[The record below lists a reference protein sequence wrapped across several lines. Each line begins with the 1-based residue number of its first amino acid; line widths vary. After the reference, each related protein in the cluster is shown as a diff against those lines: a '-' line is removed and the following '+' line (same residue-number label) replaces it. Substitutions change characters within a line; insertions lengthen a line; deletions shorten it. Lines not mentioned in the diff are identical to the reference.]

1 VSRTTRPTGH
11 LQVRAEGKGGERAY
25 YAFWRDEH
33 GVRGAKCLGP
43 AHVRDS
49 GRRSARGA
57 IIWRAGDGPLPTP
70 EHLTPKDAQEHLDA
84 LLSELASEI
93 ENRDDASQLQTL
105 FDATQGWVAERSRD
119 KDLKRTTLAGYE
131 VMFERLYRDL
141 GAETPLQDFMDGRLR
156 GYFDDFPSYKVIS
169 ETTAA
174 KARAE
179 DKDVEQIE
187 VERWT
192 AQSRDSMPVEVATKE
207 EAVRVADELP
217 GTWHHLRRGAYRVVP
232 LNAQRA
238 KSVTYARAKDLEAD
252 GWIVVRRKRRLWM
265 LVAPAAAQT
274 RNEYRDI
281 FSACLNYAVR
291 QRWIP
296 ANPLV
301 EVKRRSKREQRERVL
316 RRDDFYDP
324 SEIDSLVRHAP
335 RVFEEA
341 FWLCG
346 AHAGL
351 RLPGEALG
359 LRWGAVDF
367 NALVL
372 RPYDNWVRDQ
382 LDTPKTSD
390 CEAIPMTPRLTRAL
404 LKLKQRGY
412 ATGDDD
418 FVFVSELEP
427 DRPVRDKPLR
437 AAFKLACQE
446 AGLKPI
452 KMYNLRHSFGTSL
465 AAKGVDVRT
474 IQGLM
479 RHARLNTTEQYM
491 AYAPRP
497 ELANQITRALD
508 PESLPQN
515 VTPIRPAS
523 ATSFLERL
531 EEEIPAKWLREV
543 ERIFAEG
550 HMTPPPPDDS
560 ATLGEGAESRRHLAT
575 VEAPQDR

>member
-1 VSRTTRPTGH
+1 MSRHSSPTGH
-11 LQVRAEGKGGERAY
+11 LQVTQEGSNGQRVYRAL
-25 YAFWRDEH
+25 WRDAD
-33 GVRGAKCLGP
+33 GVRGAKSLGP

-49 GRRSARGA
+49 GRRTPRGA
-57 IIWRAGDGPLPTP
+57 TIWRAGDGPRPTP
-70 EHLTPKDAQEHLDA
+70 EHLTPKDAQEQLDTI
-84 LLSELASEI
+84 LSELDGDI
-93 ENRDDASQLQTL
+93 EQRDEASQLHTL
-105 FDATQGWVAERSRD
+105 FDATQGWVAERHRD
-119 KDLKRTTLAGYE
+119 KDLKRTTLTGYE

-141 GAETPLQDFMDGRLR
+141 GTETPLQDFLDGRLR

-169 ETTAA
+169 EKTATQ
-174 KARAE
+174 ARAE
-179 DKDVEQIE
+179 GKNVEQID

-192 AQSRDSMPVEVATKE
+192 AQPHDSLPVEVATKD
-207 EAVRVADELP
+207 EAVRIADELP

-238 KSVTYARAKDLEAD
+238 KSVTYAKAKELEAH
-252 GWIVVRRKRRLWM
+252 GWIVARRKKRLWM

-324 SEIDSLVRHAP
+324 SEIDRLLTHAP

-351 RLPGEALG
+351 RLSGEALG

-372 RPYDNWVRDQ
+372 RPYDNWVLNQ

-390 CEAIPMTPRLTRAL
+390 CEAIPMTPRLARAL

-412 ATGDDD
+412 ATSDED

-427 DRPVRDKPLR
+427 GRPVRDKPLR

-446 AGLKPI
+446 ADLKPI

-508 PESLPQN
+508 PESLPEN
-515 VTPIRPAS
+515 VTPIRAAS
-523 ATSFLERL
+523 TASFLERL
-531 EEEIPAKWLREV
+531 EEEIPAKWLHEV

-550 HMTPPPPDDS
+550 HTPLPAPDDS
-560 ATLGEGAESRRHLAT
+560 VIPCAGAESRRHLAA
-575 VEAPQDR
+575 VETPQDR

>member
-1 VSRTTRPTGH
+1 MSSTSRPTGH
-11 LQVRAEGKGGERAY
+11 LQIKSEKGQRAY
-25 YAFWRDEH
+25 WAFWRDES
-33 GVRGAKCLGP
+33 GVRAGKRLGP

-57 IIWRAGDGPLPTP
+57 IIWRAGDGPRPTP
-70 EHLTPKDAQEHLDA
+70 EHLTPKDAQEQLDA
-84 LLSELASEI
+84 ILRELAGDI
-93 ENRDDASQLQTL
+93 EQREEASQLHTL
-105 FDATQGWVAERSRD
+105 FDATQGWVAERHRD
-119 KDLKRTTLAGYE
+119 KDLKRATLTGYE

-141 GAETPLQDFMDGRLR
+141 GAQTPLQDFLDGRLR
-156 GYFDDFPSYKVIS
+156 SYFDDFPSYKVIS
-169 ETTAA
+169 EKTAMRT
-174 KARAE
+174 RAE
-179 DKDVEQIE
+179 GKNVELVE

-192 AQSRDSMPVEVATKE
+192 AQPHDSLPVEVATKD
-207 EAVRVADELP
+207 EAVRIADELP

-238 KSVTYARAKDLEAD
+238 KSVTYAKAKELEAD
-252 GWIVVRRKRRLWM
+252 GWIVARRKKRLWM

-324 SEIDSLVRHAP
+324 SEIDRLLKHAP

-351 RLPGEALG
+351 RLSGEALG

-367 NALVL
+367 NALIL
-372 RPYDNWVRDQ
+372 RPYDNWVLNQ

-390 CEAIPMTPRLTRAL
+390 CEAIPMTPRLARAL

-412 ATGDDD
+412 ATSDED
-418 FVFVSELEP
+418 FVFVSEPEP
-427 DRPVRDKPLR
+427 GRPVRDKPLR

-508 PESLPQN
+508 PESLPEN
-515 VTPIRPAS
+515 VTPIRAAS
-523 ATSFLERL
+523 TSSFLERL
-531 EEEIPAKWLREV
+531 EEEIPAKWLHEV

-550 HMTPPPPDDS
+550 NMPLPSPDDS
-560 ATLGEGAESRRHLAT
+560 AIPGERVESQRHLTA